1 MPLCCVSDTRVLIV
15 CVRWKHAGKHRPT
28 NIGGHGTAYITVR
41 PWPASPKA
49 ALDRSRLSMLFSWGR
64 WGAEDMFVYFYSCV
78 NERFQRLFANLVA
91 VMQIDGAPARW
102 RHRLIG
108 CGRFAIMRG
117 LVGLPLRIKNTRD
130 IANS

>member
-1 MPLCCVSDTRVLIV
+1 
-15 CVRWKHAGKHRPT
+15 
-28 NIGGHGTAYITVR
+28 
-41 PWPASPKA
+41 
-49 ALDRSRLSMLFSWGR
+49 
-64 WGAEDMFVYFYSCV
+64 MFVYFYSCV

-130 IANS
+130 IANSSSPTGQMIRASSSAKNEISGPRIDCGRSAMKSSK